1 MIYQSNLSEK
11 LERCFQTSP
20 ISGLEDANSL
30 KATNGKEHTQEEE
43 GLRWRKFSSP
53 CGRSFGRIFM
63 WGLILVDVDSCL
75 RETNLGSKWT
85 SSWVVFVV
93 NCLQI
98 SWLQPF
104 CNPHLLVNGCH
115 GGTPL
120 ETSMEPTSLQM
131 WISPHFYRWY
141 TLKLVQISS
150 PHWVFTKT
158 MAPTHAPIQGASAI
172 SIFCRA
178 WCKEKW
184 LSWGWSRETIK
195 DRIPGM
201 KKITG
206 CVPAVY
212 THPLCETNPN
222 NSGTVSDAYSK

>member
-1 MIYQSNLSEK
+1 MPTLSRPPTAK
-11 LERCFQTSP
+11 STPKKKRAF
-20 ISGLEDANSL
+20 GDANFHRHLGEVWANLGNLRTWSL
-30 KATNGKEHTQEEE
+30 
-43 GLRWRKFSSP
+43 
-53 CGRSFGRIFM
+53 GRIFM

-150 PHWVFTKT
+150 PHWVFTHHGSDT
-158 MAPTHAPIQGASAI
+158 RSDPRCICHFDLLQSMVQGEVAVMRMEQRNDQGQNTWDEKNHWMCTSCIHSSALWNQ
-172 SIFCRA
+172 SQQLWDRTRCIF
-178 WCKEKW
+178 
-184 LSWGWSRETIK
+184 
-195 DRIPGM
+195 
-201 KKITG
+201 
-206 CVPAVY
+206 
-212 THPLCETNPN
+212 
-222 NSGTVSDAYSK
+222 

>member
-141 TLKLVQISS
+141 TLEVGSDFISPLGFHENHGSDTRSDPRCICHFDLLQSMVQGE
-150 PHWVFTKT
+150 VAV
-158 MAPTHAPIQGASAI
+158 MRMEQRNDQGQNT
-172 SIFCRA
+172 
-178 WCKEKW
+178 WDEKKS
-184 LSWGWSRETIK
+184 L
-195 DRIPGM
+195 D
-201 KKITG
+201 
-206 CVPAVY
+206 VY
-212 THPLCETNPN
+212 QL
-222 NSGTVSDAYSK
+222 